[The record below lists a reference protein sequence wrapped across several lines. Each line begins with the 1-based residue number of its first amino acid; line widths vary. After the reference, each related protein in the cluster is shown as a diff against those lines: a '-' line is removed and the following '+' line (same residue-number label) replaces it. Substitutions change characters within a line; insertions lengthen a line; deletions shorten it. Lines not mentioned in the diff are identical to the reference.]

1 MKKTFL
7 FLVVAM
13 MSLTLSAQRDGARAQ
28 RQFDPEQVAVMQTQ
42 RLNQAVGL
50 DSLQFQLVYIMN
62 YSDAV
67 AMQDSMKVRRQRME
81 EARKNGQK
89 VERQRPTEEQMKAQR
104 AVMEER
110 KNIRNAQMK
119 EILTKEQYE
128 KYLKYLEEQ
137 EKSRRQWGQN
147 GGNRGGRG
155 EQGRR

>member
-147 GGNRGGRG
+147 GGNSITR
-155 EQGRR
+155 